1 MSGNVISAIQG
12 VAAIVSAGSAISKGY
27 QQEGEYKVQAFMSA
41 RDAELARQEAAY
53 RDQEA
58 AKLSDR
64 AVAEDEMQR
73 DKARLILGNLR
84 ARMAAGGVDVTTG
97 SPLDILAETAGDM
110 AYERELKSWDA
121 RTAVW
126 KTRREGAIFLERAK
140 VYDAQAGVYR
150 GSAGQAV
157 PAGWLSGIGTGLGVY
172 AYGRGKQNASD

>member
-1 MSGNVISAIQG
+1 MSNFVPILQG

-27 QQEGEYKVQAFMSA
+27 QQEGQYNAQAFMTD
-41 RDAELARQEAAY
+41 RDALLARQEAAY
-53 RDQEA
+53 RDTEA
-58 AKLSDR
+58 AQLAQR
-64 AVAEDEMQR
+64 GVAEDELQR
-73 DKARLILGNLR
+73 DKARLIIGNLR

-110 AYERELKSWDA
+110 AYERELKAWDT

-150 GSAGQAV
+150 GSAAQAV